1 MKIFNPP
8 ATEVTYRVFSLA
20 PKKYSLSVAVLVR
33 FNLHPDGEPKP
44 DSKSPVW
51 DVLKPAMK
59 GYATYDEGWP
69 KLLGEYIVFGAAYLP
84 SAQAPQPISAV
95 VSVGD
100 LSKCL
105 AIFGDRHFNATGIA
119 SHPST
124 FDRMPITP
132 QNAFGG
138 ETFPM
143 NPYGK
148 GANVVKGPAGEM
160 LRQLPNIEFPNAL
173 MTSTSTQTLVAGFWP
188 FYADMPQR
196 TKYLG
201 RFDDNW
207 VKTRWPHLPV
217 HTDISFFQVAP
228 EDQRLGQGYWVG
240 NEPITIQNMHPS
252 HAVLNAKLPG
262 LRVRLFGAVSG
273 PNGQLNTGEAK
284 TRLETVFLMPDFL
297 TGIALFRAV
306 IEVDDPEGRDVL
318 GLCAEIEPL
327 AEPAKPA
334 EQYIDAFIKRFNGE
348 QSEAGSHASVG
359 IVTPGTVK
367 PGIVTPQE
375 DKKDLDE
382 LLAELEH
389 QRETFVAQMSAA
401 GIAESQI
408 ISTLKGNPQT
418 RALALLIEQTKGGV
432 AGFFDEIKGFA
443 QSAHHSD
450 DVIKKDDS
458 DTFDFATA
466 RLARKEVL
474 ARQAAGESC
483 RDLNLPNADLSGL
496 DLSGLDFSGAVLMGA
511 NFVGSVAVGA
521 KFDRATL
528 TEANFAAADLSQTS
542 FVMSGLSKTK
552 FHGVNLLDATLA
564 GADCSLANF
573 SDAVLENVDLSG
585 ASFSGAQ
592 LRHANLVNVTAHQ
605 ADFTGAMLAQSNLMG
620 ANLIQTNFTAADL
633 SGANLSKTRCI
644 NASFSCAKLHKVQFA
659 GADLSDSSADKGTQ
673 ATDAD
678 FRDAHLDQ
686 ASWVGANLCGSNFD
700 RMTGTSADF
709 SETVMTNV
717 TMRRAQAKGM
727 VFDKAV
733 LQQSDFSMSNF
744 MEGSFART
752 KMSDVDISTCNLYGA
767 NFLDTDFESVRMNG
781 SYIART
787 VLAEKIG
794 KIEV

>member
-8 ATEVTYRVFSLA
+8 ATEVTYRAFSLA

-33 FNLHPDGEPKP
+33 FNLHPDGEPTP

-59 GYATYDEGWP
+59 GYSTYDEGWP

-84 SAQAPQPISAV
+84 SVQATQPISTV
-95 VSVGD
+95 VSIGD
-100 LSKCL
+100 LSKHL
-105 AIFGDRHFNATGIA
+105 AVFGDRQFNATGI
-119 SHPST
+119 SSRPST

-138 ETFPM
+138 ESFPM

-148 GANVVKGPAGEM
+148 GANVVKEPTGEM
-160 LRQLPNIEFPNAL
+160 RRQLPNVELPNAL
-173 MTSTSTQTLVAGFWP
+173 MTSGSTQPPVAGFWP

-201 RFDDNW
+201 DFDDNW

-228 EDQRLGQGYWVG
+228 EDQRLSQGYWIG
-240 NEPITIQNMHPS
+240 NESISILNMHPS

-262 LRVRLFGAVSG
+262 LRVRLFGAMSG
-273 PNGQLNTGEAK
+273 LNGQLNTGEAK

-297 TGIALFRAV
+297 TGIALYRAV

-318 GLCAEIEPL
+318 GLCAEIEQL
-327 AEPAKPA
+327 GEPAKSA
-334 EQYIDAFIKRFNGE
+334 EYYIDAFIKKLDGV
-348 QSEAGSHASVG
+348 QSEVGAHVTAG
-359 IVTPGTVK
+359 IVTS
-367 PGIVTPQE
+367 QE
-375 DKKDLDE
+375 DKKDLDQ
-382 LLAELEH
+382 LLSELEH
-389 QRETFVAQMSAA
+389 QRQTFVTQMSAA
-401 GIAESQI
+401 GIPESQI

-418 RALALLIEQTKGGV
+418 RALALLIEQTKGGM
-432 AGFFDEIKGFA
+432 AGFFDEIKDFA
-443 QSAHHSD
+443 QSAHHAD
-450 DVIKKDDS
+450 NDIKKDDS
-458 DTFDFATA
+458 DTFDFATG

-474 ARQAAGESC
+474 TRQAAGESC

-496 DLSGLDFSGAVLMGA
+496 DLSGLDFSGSVLMGA
-511 NFVGSVAVGA
+511 NFIGSVAVGT

-528 TEANFAAADLSQTS
+528 TEANFAAADLSKTS
-542 FVMSGLSKTK
+542 FVMSGLSKST

-564 GADCSLANF
+564 GSDCSLSNF

-585 ASFSGAQ
+585 VSFSGAQ
-592 LRHANLVNVTAHQ
+592 LRHTNLVNVSAHKT
-605 ADFTGAMLAQSNLMG
+605 DFTGAILVQSNLMG
-620 ANLIQTNFTAADL
+620 ANLIQANFTAADL

-700 RMTGTSADF
+700 RMTGNNTDF
-709 SETVMTNV
+709 SEAVMTNV

-733 LQQSDFSMSNF
+733 IQQSDVSMSNF

-752 KMSDVDISTCNLYGA
+752 KISDVDISTCNLYGA
-767 NFLDTDFESVRMNG
+767 NFLDTDFVNVRMNG

-787 VLAEKIG
+787 ILAEKIG
-794 KIEV
+794 TFEV

>member
-8 ATEVTYRVFSLA
+8 ATEVTYRAFSLA

-33 FNLHPDGEPKP
+33 FNLHPDGEPTP

-59 GYATYDEGWP
+59 GYSTYDEGWP

-95 VSVGD
+95 VTIGD

-105 AIFGDRHFNATGIA
+105 AVFGDRHFNATGMSSRPA
-119 SHPST
+119 T
-124 FDRMPITP
+124 FNRMPITP

-148 GANVVKGPAGEM
+148 GANVVKEPTGEIR
-160 LRQLPNIEFPNAL
+160 RQLPNIEFPSDL
-173 MTSTSTQTLVAGFWP
+173 MTSTSSQTPVAGFWP
-188 FYADMPQR
+188 LYADMPQR

-201 RFDDNW
+201 AFDDNW

-217 HTDISFFQVAP
+217 HTDIGFFQVAP

-240 NEPITIQNMHPS
+240 NESISIQNMHPS

-262 LRVRLFGAVSG
+262 LRVRLFGVVSG
-273 PNGQLNTGEAK
+273 PNGQQSAGEAK

-297 TGIALFRAV
+297 TGIALYRAV

-318 GLCAEIEPL
+318 GLCAEIEQL
-327 AEPAKPA
+327 DEPAKPS
-334 EQYIDAFIKRFNGE
+334 EYYIDAFIKKLNGE
-348 QSEAGSHASVG
+348 QSEAGTHASVG
-359 IVTPGTVK
+359 TVA
-367 PGIVTPQE
+367 PGIVSPQE
-375 DKKDLDE
+375 DKKDLDQ
-382 LLAELEH
+382 LLSELEQ
-389 QRETFVAQMSAA
+389 QREIFINQMSAA
-401 GIAESQI
+401 GIPESQI

-418 RALALLIEQTKGGV
+418 RALALVIEQTKGGL
-432 AGFFDEIKGFA
+432 AGFFDEIKDLA
-443 QSAHHSD
+443 QSTHHAEILPQKEEP
-450 DVIKKDDS
+450 V
-458 DTFDFATA
+458 TFDFATA
-466 RLARKEVL
+466 RLARKDIL
-474 ARQAAGESC
+474 ARQATRESC
-483 RDLNLPNADLSGL
+483 RDLILPNADLSGL
-496 DLSGLDFSGAVLMGA
+496 DLSGLDFSGSVLMGA
-511 NFVGSVAVGA
+511 NFIGSVAVGT

-528 TEANFAAADLSQTS
+528 TDANFAAADLSKTS
-542 FVMSGLSKTK
+542 FVMSGLSKCN
-552 FHGVNLLDATLA
+552 FHGANLLDATLA

-573 SDAVLENVDLSG
+573 SDAVLENADLSG

-592 LRHANLVNVTAHQ
+592 LRYANLVNTSAHK
-605 ADFTGAMLAQSNLMG
+605 ADFTGAILAQSNLMG
-620 ANLIQTNFTAADL
+620 ANLIQANFTAADL
-633 SGANLSKTRCI
+633 SNTNLSKTRCI

-686 ASWVGANLCGSNFD
+686 ASWVGANVCGSNFD
-700 RMTGTSADF
+700 RMTGNRADF
-709 SETVMTNV
+709 SEAVMTNV
-717 TMRRAQAKGM
+717 TMRRALAKGM

-733 LQQSDFSMSNF
+733 IQQSDVSMSNF

-767 NFLDTDFESVRMNG
+767 NFLDTDFVSVRMNG

-787 VLAEKIG
+787 ILAEKIG
-794 KIEV
+794 KNEV

>member
-8 ATEVTYRVFSLA
+8 ATEVTYRAFSLA

-84 SAQAPQPISAV
+84 SAQTPQPISAA

-100 LSKCL
+100 LSKSL
-105 AIFGDRHFNATGIA
+105 AVFGDRHFNVTGI
-119 SHPST
+119 SSDPSS

-132 QNAFGG
+132 HNAFGG
-138 ETFPM
+138 ESFPM

-148 GANVVKGPAGEM
+148 GANVVKEQTGEM
-160 LRQLPNIEFPNAL
+160 LRQLPNIEFPNAM
-173 MTSTSTQTLVAGFWP
+173 MTSASTQTPVAGFWP

-201 RFDDNW
+201 NFDDNW
-207 VKTRWPHLPV
+207 VKTRWPHLPI

-228 EDQRLGQGYWVG
+228 EDQRLGEGYWMG
-240 NEPITIQNMHPS
+240 NESISIQNMHPS
-252 HAVLNAKLPG
+252 HVLLNAKLPG

-273 PNGQLNTGEAK
+273 PNGQLNAGEAK
-284 TRLETVFLMPDFL
+284 TRLETVFLIPDL
-297 TGIALFRAV
+297 LAGIALFRAV

-318 GLCAEIEPL
+318 GLCAEIEQL
-327 AEPAKPA
+327 NEPAKPS
-334 EQYIDAFIKRFNGE
+334 EHYIDAFIKRFNDQ
-348 QSEAGSHASVG
+348 QSEVGSHVSA
-359 IVTPGTVK
+359 
-367 PGIVTPQE
+367 GIVTPQE
-375 DKKDLDE
+375 DKKNLDQ
-382 LLAELEH
+382 LLSELER

-401 GIAESQI
+401 GIPESQI

-432 AGFFDEIKGFA
+432 AGFFDEIKDFA
-443 QSAHHSD
+443 QSAHQAD
-450 DVIKKDDS
+450 DAIKKDES
-458 DTFDFATA
+458 GTFDFATA

-474 ARQAAGESC
+474 ARQVAGESC

-496 DLSGLDFSGAVLMGA
+496 DLSGLDFSGSILMGA

-528 TEANFAAADLSQTS
+528 TEANFAAADLTKTS
-542 FVMSGLSKTK
+542 FVMSGLSKSK
-552 FHGVNLLDATLA
+552 FHGVNLIDATLA
-564 GADCSLANF
+564 GSDCSLANF
-573 SDAVLENVDLSG
+573 SDAILENVDLSG

-592 LRHANLVNVTAHQ
+592 LRHANLVNATAHKT
-605 ADFTGAMLAQSNLMG
+605 DFTGAMLAQSNLMG
-620 ANLIQTNFTAADL
+620 ANLIQANFTAADL

-644 NASFSCAKLHKVQFA
+644 NAGFSCAKLHKVQFA

-678 FRDAHLDQ
+678 FRDAHLDK

-700 RMTGTSADF
+700 RMTGNIADF

-717 TMRRAQAKGM
+717 TMRRAQAKGI
-727 VFDKAV
+727 VFDKAD

-767 NFLDTDFESVRMNG
+767 NFLDTDFVSVRMNG

-787 VLAEKIG
+787 ILAEKIG